1 MVGVINQEHAD
12 PSRTWSLNDPDLGH
26 KPQGWKEAEII
37 REARADKRE
46 GESGKVL

>member
-1 MVGVINQEHAD
+1 MV
-12 PSRTWSLNDPDLGH
+12 TDLGH

-37 REARADKRE
+37 REARAGKRE